1 MIVSLI
7 CAMAENRV
15 IGRDNTIPW
24 RLSGDLKHF
33 KATTLGHHVIMGRKT
48 FESLRKPLPER
59 TNVVVSRNPN
69 YDKPGAVA
77 QPSLEAALSLAQAAG
92 DTEAFI
98 AGGAQIYATGLALA
112 DRIWLTRVAATV
124 SGDTLFPEFPTESWS
139 LTTKSEHSADE
150 KNEFDYVVCLYD
162 RVR

>member
-48 FESLRKPLPER
+48 FESLRKPLPDR
-59 TNVVVSRNPN
+59 TNVVVSRNPK

-77 QPSLEAALSLAQAAG
+77 QPSLEAALSLAETAG
-92 DTEAFI
+92 DAEAFI
-98 AGGAQIYATGLALA
+98 AGGAEIYAAGLALA

-124 SGDTLFPEFPTESWS
+124 EGDTLFPEFSPESWS
-139 LTTKSEHSADE
+139 LETQSEHLADE
-150 KNEFDYVVCLYD
+150 KNEFDYVVCRYD

>member
-77 QPSLEAALSLAQAAG
+77 QPALEAALSLAQAAG

-112 DRIWLTRVAATV
+112 DRIWLPRVAATV
-124 SGDTLFPEFPTESWS
+124 SGDTLFPEFPTASWS